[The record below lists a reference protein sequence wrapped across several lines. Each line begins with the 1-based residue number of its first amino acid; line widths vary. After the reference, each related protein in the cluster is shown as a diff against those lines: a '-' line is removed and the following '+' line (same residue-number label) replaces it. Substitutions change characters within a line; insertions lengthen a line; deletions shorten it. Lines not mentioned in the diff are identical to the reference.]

1 MDFENRL
8 NEIALRAFGKPA
20 DELTEDELD
29 DIREALRHFRFM
41 IEDKGERVAVAES
54 RAAIAYYTKGLSGS
68 SRVRGTMNTATTAE
82 EIIGILSDY
91 AAADDEE

>member
-29 DIREALRHFRFM
+29 DIREALRQ
-41 IEDKGERVAVAES
+41 AEKLQNMPRGNS
-54 RAAIAYYTKGLSGS
+54 RSCL
-68 SRVRGTMNTATTAE
+68 
-82 EIIGILSDY
+82 
-91 AAADDEE
+91 